1 VGKFAS
7 NTAVS
12 VENSRAEIE
21 KTVRRYGADS
31 FVAGWEGDKAM
42 VRFRCQSRYI
52 RFVMTIPAEN
62 ATEQR
67 RLWRAL
73 SLLVKAKLE
82 AVASKI
88 VTFEEEF
95 FANVVMPDGA
105 TVYEASREN
114 VRLAY
119 ETGKVSKLLPDYSVP
134 Q

>member
-1 VGKFAS
+1 MGKFAE

-12 VENSRAEIE
+12 VDSSRNEIE

-31 FVAGWEGDKAM
+31 FVAGWEGDRAM
-42 VRFRCQSRYI
+42 VRFRCEGRFI
-52 RFVMTIPAEN
+52 RFLMVAPDGN

-73 SLLVKAKLE
+73 NLLVKAKLE

-95 FANVVMPDGA
+95 FANIVMPGGS
-105 TVYEASREN
+105 TVYEEAREN
-114 VRLAY
+114 VRVAY
-119 ETGKVSKLLPDYSVP
+119 EQGKIDKLLPDYSRP